1 MNLGNGM
8 IETINY
14 DGQIVPK
21 YISEGFHA
29 QYIFPIA
36 TKVCVGGGLD
46 IGCGREDWKL
56 PGSFGI
62 DPKISDKYD
71 AYNLPERPI
80 TKQWDYIFSSHCLE
94 HLPDYVKALR
104 YWTDMICSGG
114 TLFLY
119 LPHYECKHW
128 RPHIKMNSAT
138 HLHQFYPCQMQEILT
153 ELGYKDVFVSDCD
166 LAYSFA
172 AMGTK
177 Q

>member
-1 MNLGNGM
+1 M
-8 IETINY
+8 IDTIVY

-36 TKVCVGGGLD
+36 TKVCIGLGLD

-62 DPKISDKYD
+62 DPKLDMKYD
-71 AYNLPERPI
+71 AYHLPQQGPNG
-80 TKQWDYIFSSHCLE
+80 WDYIFSSHCLE

-104 YWTDMICSGG
+104 YWTDSLKVGG

-119 LPHYECKHW
+119 LPHYKCKHW
-128 RPHIKMNSAT
+128 RPHVKMNSAV
-138 HLHQFYPCQMQEILT
+138 HLHQFDPIQMREILT
-153 ELGYKDVFVSDCD
+153 EIGYENVFVSDCD

-177 Q
+177 K